1 MFERTE
7 YRMGNDVFFIQQIP
21 AFEGLDVLGEVQKV
35 LLPALGSAMLGANAA
50 GEGAGAKETG
60 INVLY
65 MMIDSI
71 PQHLDGATLQKLE
84 KLLISPQY
92 VAVKIGG
99 KGEAVALDEDTVNQI
114 FTGRVLDLIALMF
127 KIFEVNFGDFS
138 KLSGVPAGIRNVLE
152 TVVKVFRGE
161 STSGLQDVL

>member
-7 YRMGNDVFFIQQIP
+7 YRMGQDVFYIQQIP

-35 LLPALGSAMLGANAA
+35 LLPALGNAMLGASAA
-50 GEGAGAKETG
+50 GESAGAKETG

-84 KLLISPQY
+84 KLLVSPQY

-99 KGEAVALDEDTVNQI
+99 KGEAVALDEDKINEI

-152 TVVKVFRGE
+152 TVAKVFRGE
-161 STSGLQDVL
+161 STNGLQDAL